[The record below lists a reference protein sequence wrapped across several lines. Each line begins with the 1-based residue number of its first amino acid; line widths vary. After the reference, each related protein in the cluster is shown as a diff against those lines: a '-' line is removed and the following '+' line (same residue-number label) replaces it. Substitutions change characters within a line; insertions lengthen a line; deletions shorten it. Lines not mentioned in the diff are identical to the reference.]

1 LDFSTK
7 GKQLKV
13 LHETEARAISRRQA
27 VKLAGSA
34 ALVAGSTALMTHGS
48 AAARLTTEAPASG
61 TPTAGDFPAPAGS
74 LTIYCGRSETLVG
87 GLVEQIEAATG
98 ATLNVR
104 YGNTAELAAQIL
116 EEGENSPAGL
126 YFGQDAGA
134 LGALAKEGRFAPLP
148 QALLDKVEPRFRSPE
163 GLWVGL
169 SGRARVL
176 VYNPEVTDPA
186 TLPASILDLPTA
198 ELSGPIGW
206 APTNASFQSFV
217 TALRITNGEDAA
229 RSWLEGIIATGP
241 VTFDGNAPQIDAVAN
256 QEIAVGLV
264 NHYYL
269 HQARKET
276 PDISAENYFFPNGD
290 LGSLINVAGVGILA
304 GSEQAG
310 DALAVTEYLL
320 GEEAQTYFAQET
332 SEYPLADG
340 VPAISELVPLAD
352 LETPDIDLSD
362 LDDLAGTLTLLTEL
376 NLI

>member
-1 LDFSTK
+1 ML
-7 GKQLKV
+7 
-13 LHETEARAISRRQA
+13 LHDAGMRAISRRRA
-27 VKLAGSA
+27 VQLAGSA
-34 ALVAGSTALMTHGS
+34 ALAAGS
-48 AAARLTTEAPASG
+48 AALIARGGSVAARQA
-61 TPTAGDFPAPAGS
+61 TPDAAAFPAPTGS
-74 LTIYCGRSETLVG
+74 LTIYSGRNETLVG
-87 GLVEQIEAATG
+87 GLVPEIEAATG
-98 ATLNVR
+98 ITLDIR

-134 LGALAKEGRFAPLP
+134 LGALAKEGRFATLP
-148 QALLDKVEPRFRSPE
+148 AATLEKVEPRFRSPE

-186 TLPASILDLPTA
+186 TLPASILDLPQA

-217 TALRITNGEDAA
+217 TALRLTEGEDAA
-229 RSWLEGIIATGP
+229 RAWLEGIIATDP
-241 VTFDGNAPQIDAVAN
+241 VTFDGNAPQIEAVAN

-304 GSEQAG
+304 GSDQAG
-310 DALAVTEYLL
+310 DALAVTDYLL
-320 GEEAQTYFAQET
+320 GEEAQTYFAVET
-332 SEYPLADG
+332 SEYPLAAG
-340 VPAISELVPLAD
+340 VEAIPELVPLNELESPD
-352 LETPDIDLSD
+352 LDLSD

-376 NLI
+376 SLI

>member
-1 LDFSTK
+1 MGLQNA
-7 GKQLKV
+7 GM
-13 LHETEARAISRRQA
+13 RAISRRHA
-27 VKLAGSA
+27 LKLTGGAALAAGSMTLA
-34 ALVAGSTALMTHGS
+34 ARGSFARQATPD
-48 AAARLTTEAPASG
+48 AAA
-61 TPTAGDFPAPAGS
+61 FPAPTGS
-74 LTIYCGRSETLVG
+74 LTVYSGRNENLVG
-87 GLVEQIEAATG
+87 GLVEQIETATG
-98 ATLNVR
+98 VTLDIR

-116 EEGENSPAGL
+116 EEGDNSPAGL

-134 LGALAKEGRFAPLP
+134 LGALAREGRFAVLP
-148 QALLDKVEPRFRSPE
+148 ESVLEQVEPRFRSPE

-198 ELSGPIGW
+198 ELDGPIGW

-217 TALRITNGEDAA
+217 TALRIIQGEDAA
-229 RSWLEGIIATGP
+229 REWLEGIIATGP
-241 VTFDGNAPQIDAVAN
+241 VTFEGNGPQVEAVAN
-256 QEIAVGLV
+256 QEISVGII

-290 LGSLINVAGVGILA
+290 IGSMINVAGVGIIA

-332 SEYPLADG
+332 SEYPLAAG
-340 VPAISELVPLAD
+340 VPAIEDLKPLSEI
-352 LETPDIDLSD
+352 ETPDIDLSD